1 MSTFSQNPD
10 PYGAEAAL
18 HGDRGRLS
26 ILAVIA
32 LVCSLIGCIPI
43 VGMPLGILAVILGIA
58 ALILI
63 GSSHGRLRGTG
74 LSVAALII
82 GLITAAIWG
91 AVMIGMV
98 SVISQFKTEGIE
110 RAAAIAQA
118 VEASDIDTIKS
129 KLPTEF
135 AEKITPERVEAFRS
149 GYHDE
154 LGKFVGISTG
164 LMDILKDYAEIATQL
179 EQLGQKSGNE
189 NVMPFPARF
198 ENGMAM
204 VLIRIDESAGTQ
216 LPGGGHAGNLFAI
229 ENIGI
234 TTPDGTELW
243 LIQPE
248 VVIPDSGTPPDAE
261 PPSEP
266 PVPTGDGG

>member
-10 PYGAEAAL
+10 PYGAEAVL

-26 ILAVIA
+26 VLAVIA
-32 LVCSLIGCIPI
+32 LVCALIGCIPI

-91 AVMIGMV
+91 AVMIGMMSVV
-98 SVISQFKTEGIE
+98 SKFKSEGIE
-110 RAAAIAQA
+110 RAAAVAQA
-118 VEASDIDTIKS
+118 IEADDIDTIKS
-129 KLPTEF
+129 KLPADF
-135 AEKITPERVEAFRS
+135 AEQVTPERVEAFRS
-149 GYHDE
+149 GYQGE

-164 LMDILKDYAEIATQL
+164 LIDILKDYAENADQL
-179 EQLGQKSGNE
+179 DRLGQKSGNE

-198 ENGMAM
+198 EKGMAM
-204 VLIRIDESAGTQ
+204 VLIKVDESGGTPR
-216 LPGGGHAGNLFAI
+216 PGGGNIFDI
-229 ENIGI
+229 KNIGI
-234 TTPDGTELW
+234 MTPDGTEIW

-266 PVPTGDGG
+266 PAPTGDTGGG